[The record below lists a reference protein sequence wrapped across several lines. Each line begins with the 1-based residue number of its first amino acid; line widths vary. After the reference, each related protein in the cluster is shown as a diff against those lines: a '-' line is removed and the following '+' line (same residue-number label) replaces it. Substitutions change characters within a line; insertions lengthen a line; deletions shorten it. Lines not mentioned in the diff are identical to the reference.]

1 MYYESVFI
9 VLFTHF
15 ISLCVFFLIILRPP
29 RSTRTD
35 TLFPFTTLFR
45 SSRRLRQALQ
55 WTIRW
60 RQEQERTARAQPWE
74 TGIRHP
80 RSPGRSVGP
89 GNELTLSPLL
99 LGAGC
104 PAEMTVNQALPARR
118 CSNAGVRFQAADRKS
133 TRLNSSH

>member
-1 MYYESVFI
+1 MI
-9 VLFTHF
+9 R
-15 ISLCVFFLIILRPP
+15 RPP

-35 TLFPFTTLFR
+35 TLFPYTTLFR
-45 SSRRLRQALQ
+45 SRRLRQALQ

-104 PAEMTVNQALPARR
+104 PAEMTVNQALQIGRASGRER
-118 CSNAGVRFQAADRKS
+118 GCQYV
-133 TRLNSSH
+133 